1 MSTALN
7 VLAVLFA
14 GRGLMNFLKRFG
26 TGSGMVF
33 FGHLLPRDTLW
44 APIIGFAMIVYAWG
58 LWTRAIWAI
67 PLGALYAGFATANL
81 LLFPVYNV
89 MPERIPI
96 WAYGIYVVG
105 GIALSWGAMWLL
117 VRERASASQ

>member
-1 MSTALN
+1 VSTALN

-67 PLGALYAGFATANL
+67 PLGAAYAGFATANL
-81 LLFPVYNV
+81 LLFPVFNT
-89 MPERIPI
+89 MPERIPM
-96 WAYGIYVVG
+96 WAYAIYVVG
-105 GIALSWGAMWLL
+105 GIALSWGAMWML
-117 VRERASASQ
+117 VRERATGRT